1 MFYLCTVKKTS
12 GSSSV
17 GRASAFQAECREFEP
32 RLPLFDT
39 YFCGSS
45 SVGRASAFQAECRE
59 FEPRLPL
66 CKKILDVII
75 KDFFYFIRTARL
87 IVDMSCKLYCC
98 RHELQ
103 TLFIV
108 GTSCKL
114 APAGQ
119 IRASGEVLRR
129 NKLRLYRGFTVIC

>member
-1 MFYLCTVKKTS
+1 MVESKKYLTFAPSKTS

-32 RLPLFDT
+32 RLPLFHTYFCGSSSVGRASAFQAECREFEPRLPLFHT

-66 CKKILDVII
+66 CKEILDDNI
-75 KDFFYFIRTARL
+75 KDFLLYKN
-87 IVDMSCKLYCC
+87 CKTYS

-103 TLFIV
+103 AL
-108 GTSCKL
+108 L
-114 APAGQ
+114 
-119 IRASGEVLRR
+119 L
-129 NKLRLYRGFTVIC
+129 